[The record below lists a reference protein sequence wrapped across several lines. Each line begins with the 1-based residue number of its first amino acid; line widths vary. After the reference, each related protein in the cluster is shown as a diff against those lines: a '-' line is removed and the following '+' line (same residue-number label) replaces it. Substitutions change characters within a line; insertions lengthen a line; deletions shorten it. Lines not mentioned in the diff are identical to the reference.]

1 MFYHIIIE
9 RNSKIGKTG
18 NYEKLYEFDHQDLE
32 KIKTELFLPY
42 MNNKQIFFKGYPLE
56 KKDIRRFAIKCSEQS
71 SDVIRN
77 NEQRSLPPNVIMSVR
92 RDVIIENDKLF
103 KDITT
108 DLLKSVDEVDNDRI
122 NIPKKINMSKI
133 FIVHGH
139 DEQMKL
145 AVARF
150 IEKMGFE
157 AIILHE
163 QVNEGLTVIEKFEK
177 FSDTGYGIVL
187 YSPCDVGGKNEEN
200 KDNVDIKPRAR
211 QNVIFEHG
219 YLIGKLG
226 RNRVAA
232 LVEDDSIELPS
243 DIDGILY
250 IPYDDGNWKFRIAKE
265 LKNAGYTVD
274 MNLIV

>member
-1 MFYHIIIE
+1 MNVRKESIIE
-9 RNSKIGKTG
+9 
-18 NYEKLYEFDHQDLE
+18 
-32 KIKTELFLPY
+32 
-42 MNNKQIFFKGYPLE
+42 
-56 KKDIRRFAIKCSEQS
+56 
-71 SDVIRN
+71 SD
-77 NEQRSLPPNVIMSVR
+77 E
-92 RDVIIENDKLF
+92 LF

-108 DLLKSVDEVDNDRI
+108 DLLKLVNVTNNNDVKMPI
-122 NIPKKINMSKI
+122 KINMDKI

-145 AVARF
+145 DVARF
-150 IEKMGFE
+150 IEKLGFG

-187 YSPCDVGGKNEEN
+187 YSPCDVGGKNE
-200 KDNVDIKPRAR
+200 DNVDIKPRAR

-226 RNRVAA
+226 RNKVAA
-232 LVEDDSIELPS
+232 LVEDNSIELPS

-265 LKNAGYTVD
+265 LKNAGYAVD

>member
-9 RNSKIGKTG
+9 RNEKIGKTG
-18 NYEKLYEFDHQDLE
+18 KYETLYEFDIQDLD
-32 KIKTELFLPY
+32 KIKSELVLPY
-42 MNNKQIFFKGYPLE
+42 KNNQEIIFRGYPLGR
-56 KKDIRRFAIKCSEQS
+56 KDIRRFAIKSSGQS
-71 SDVIRN
+71 SVIIRN
-77 NEQRSLPPNVIMSVR
+77 NEQSKVPRNVLMSVR
-92 RDVIIENDKLF
+92 RDIIIENDKLF

-108 DLLKSVDEVDNDRI
+108 DLLKSVDVEDTDKVI
-122 NIPKKINMSKI
+122 ATKETNMNKI

-145 AVARF
+145 DVARF
-150 IEKMGFE
+150 IEKLGFE

-187 YSPCDVGGKNEEN
+187 YSPCDVGAKNE
-200 KDNVDIKPRAR
+200 DSDDLVDIKPRAR
-211 QNVIFEHG
+211 QNVVFEHG

-226 RNRVAA
+226 RNKVAA
-232 LVEDDSIELPS
+232 LVEDEEIELPS

-250 IPYDDGNWKFRIAKE
+250 IPYGDGNWKFRIAKE
-265 LKNAGYTVD
+265 LKNAGYAVD
-274 MNLIV
+274 MNLL